1 MSTNNSKVQ
10 TVIEAAFQTA
20 IDRLAADT
28 AGNLLSDLYVQV
40 DQETGELQIYD
51 EEEHLIEKTIIYDWV
66 NSQEAEEQFVK
77 RVVGILKNVLATF
90 ATKNSFDAP
99 RFLKPFSVSLTD
111 EDFVVVEELMF
122 LDGDLL
128 RLDDPL
134 LQNLDKDLDDFLAK
148 LLPDIK

>member
-90 ATKNSFDAP
+90 ATKHSFDAP

-122 LDGDLL
+122 LDDDLL

>member
-28 AGNLLSDLYVQV
+28 AGNLISDLYVQV

-51 EEEHLIEKTIIYDWV
+51 EEEHLIEKTIIYEWV
-66 NSQEAEEQFVK
+66 NSQEAEEQFIK

-122 LDGDLL
+122 LDDDLL

>member
-99 RFLKPFSVSLTD
+99 RFLKTFSVSLTD

-122 LDGDLL
+122 LDDDLL

>member
-111 EDFVVVEELMF
+111 EDFVVIEELMF
-122 LDGDLL
+122 LDDDLL

>member
-51 EEEHLIEKTIIYDWV
+51 EEEHVIEKTIIYDWV

-122 LDGDLL
+122 LDDDLL

>member
-122 LDGDLL
+122 LDDDLL

>member
-111 EDFVVVEELMF
+111 EDCVVVEELIF
-122 LDGDLL
+122 LEDDLR

>member
-77 RVVGILKNVLATF
+77 RVVGSLKNVLATF

-122 LDGDLL
+122 LDDDLL

>member
-28 AGNLLSDLYVQV
+28 AGNLISDLYVQV

-99 RFLKPFSVSLTD
+99 RFLKPLSVSLTD

-122 LDGDLL
+122 LDDDLL

>member
-122 LDGDLL
+122 LDDDLL

-134 LQNLDKDLDDFLAK
+134 LQNLDKDLDDFLAT

>member
-10 TVIEAAFQTA
+10 TVTEAAFQTA

-111 EDFVVVEELMF
+111 EDFVVVEELIF
-122 LDGDLL
+122 LDDDLL

>member
-122 LDGDLL
+122 LDDDLL

-134 LQNLDKDLDDFLAK
+134 LQNLDKDLDDFFAK

>member
-51 EEEHLIEKTIIYDWV
+51 EEEHLIEKTIIYEWV

-111 EDFVVVEELMF
+111 EDFVVVEELIF
-122 LDGDLL
+122 LDDDLL

>member
-51 EEEHLIEKTIIYDWV
+51 EEEHLIEKTIIYEWV

-122 LDGDLL
+122 LDDDLL

-134 LQNLDKDLDDFLAK
+134 LQNLDKDLDDFFAK

>member
-28 AGNLLSDLYVQV
+28 AGNLLSDLYVHV

-122 LDGDLL
+122 LDDDLL

>member
-51 EEEHLIEKTIIYDWV
+51 EEEHLIEKTIIYEWV

-122 LDGDLL
+122 LDDDLL

>member
-10 TVIEAAFQTA
+10 NVIEAAFQTA

-122 LDGDLL
+122 LDDDLL

>member
-99 RFLKPFSVSLTD
+99 RFLKPFSVNLTD

-122 LDGDLL
+122 LDDDLL

>member
-99 RFLKPFSVSLTD
+99 RLLKPFSVSLTD

-122 LDGDLL
+122 LDDDLL

>member
-99 RFLKPFSVSLTD
+99 RFLKPFSVSLND
-111 EDFVVVEELMF
+111 ENFVVVEELMF
-122 LDGDLL
+122 LDDDLL

-148 LLPDIK
+148 QLPDIK

>member
-51 EEEHLIEKTIIYDWV
+51 EDEHLIEKTIIYDWV

-122 LDGDLL
+122 LDDDLL

>member
-10 TVIEAAFQTA
+10 TVIEAAFPTA

-122 LDGDLL
+122 LDDDLL